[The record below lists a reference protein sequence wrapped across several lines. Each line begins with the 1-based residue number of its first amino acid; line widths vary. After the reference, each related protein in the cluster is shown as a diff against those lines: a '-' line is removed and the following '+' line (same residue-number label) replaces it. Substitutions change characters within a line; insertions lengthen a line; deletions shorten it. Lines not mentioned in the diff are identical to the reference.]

1 MRKLYRELRRR
12 EVFRSAGLYVG
23 VAWITIEVASVLLPT
38 FDAPEWILRWL
49 IIVALVGFPVAV
61 VLAWIFDLTEH
72 GLVVQ
77 EEATETVALPVGGRK
92 MDFVVIGVLTVA
104 LTISVYLNFTQGPQQ
119 VVEHEPV
126 TLLIADFDNRTGN
139 PLFDGSLE
147 QALAIGIEGA
157 SFINAMRRDQAL
169 DAARELN
176 LGNKLD
182 EQTAR
187 LVSVRENVQIVLAGS
202 IVADGSRLNLELRAL
217 DPATGEAS
225 SSAKVRAKDSG
236 EVLSAINQLAADIR
250 KDLGDDA
257 SSIAA
262 LSSGE
267 SLTTTS
273 LEAIKHYASAQDLA
287 RDGKDEEAIGF
298 YQKAVELDPQFA
310 RAWSGWGL
318 SAFKIGRRSEA
329 DELWNKALS
338 LQDRMTE
345 RERYRTFGLYYTVV
359 SLNYGKAIEN
369 YQQLVDK
376 FPADGAGNNNLAILY
391 TFTAQYDKALAQSE
405 KLLKIY
411 PSRTLYR
418 ANHAQ
423 YAVYAGNMEEAVAA
437 ATRVIK
443 DDPEFFKSYMILA
456 LVALHGGD
464 VTAAKQHYADMAMHG
479 ARAAS
484 LANSGL
490 ADIAIFERRYAD
502 AIAILDAGIEEDRA
516 SGNERGIATK
526 IIAKAQAFVAQEN
539 VAEAV
544 RLLQTLDD
552 SRGDGQLVPA
562 AEIYASQGYQAEAT
576 EIADSY
582 RRQLRPTAGAY
593 ANLIDGLLA
602 FGRGDHTAAI
612 GFYTRALE
620 FADLWIVRFHLGQ
633 AYLAADYPAEASDE
647 FASCI
652 VRRGEAGG
660 LFFDDIPTWR
670 YTATVSD
677 WKAAADRELSGLA
690 AALQTP

>member
-1 MRKLYRELRRR
+1 MNKLFRELRRR
-12 EVFRSAGLYVG
+12 EVFRTAGLYVG

-49 IIVALVGFPVAV
+49 IIATMIGFPVAV
-61 VLAWIFDLTEH
+61 VLAWVFDLTEH

-77 EEATETVALPVGGRK
+77 EEATGPVVLPVGGRK

-104 LTISVYLNFTQGPQQ
+104 LIVSVYLNFSQGPKL
-119 VVEHEPV
+119 VIEPDPM
-126 TLLIADFDNRTGN
+126 TILIADFDNQTGN

-157 SFINAMRRDQAL
+157 TFINSMRRDQAL
-169 DAARELN
+169 DAARELD
-176 LGNKLD
+176 LGDKLD

-187 LVSVRENVQIVLAGS
+187 LVSVREHVQFVLAGS
-202 IVADGSRLNLELRAL
+202 ILTDGSRLQLALRAI
-217 DPATGEAS
+217 DPASGEALAS
-225 SSAKVRAKDSG
+225 TSERAKDSG
-236 EVLSAINQLAADIR
+236 EVLSVLNQMAADIR

-257 SSIAA
+257 RNVAA
-262 LSSGE
+262 LSAGE

-287 RDGKDEEAIGF
+287 RDGKDEEAIEF

-329 DELWNKALS
+329 DELWSKALA

-345 RERYRTFGLYYTVV
+345 RERYRTFGLYYTAV

-369 YQQLVDK
+369 YQQLVEK

-405 KLLKIY
+405 KLLEIY
-411 PSRTLYR
+411 PTRTLYR

-423 YAVYAGNMEEAVAA
+423 YAMYAGNMETAA
-437 ATRVIK
+437 AAAAQVIK

-456 LVALHGGD
+456 LVALHQGD
-464 VTAAKQHYADMAMHG
+464 IAAAKAQYATMSAHG

-490 ADIAIFERRYAD
+490 ADIAIYERRYGE
-502 AIAILDAGIEEDRA
+502 AIAMLTTGIEEDRA
-516 SGNERGIATK
+516 VGNERAISTK
-526 IIAKAQAFVAQEN
+526 IIAMAQAYLAEEN
-539 VAEAV
+539 VTEAV
-544 RLLQTLDD
+544 RLLESLDQ
-552 SRGDGQLVPA
+552 SRADGQLVPA
-562 AEIYASQGYQAEAT
+562 AEIYAAEGYLDDAA
-576 EIADSY
+576 EIAESY

-593 ANLIDGLLA
+593 AQLIDGLIA
-602 FGRGDHTAAI
+602 YHRGEHTVAI
-612 GFYTRALE
+612 GHYTRALE

-633 AYLAADYPAEASDE
+633 AYLAANYPAEASDE

-652 VRRGEAGG
+652 ERRGEAGG

-670 YTATVSD
+670 YTATVGD

-690 AALQTP
+690 AAL